1 MMNRPSQWSNH
12 PTQLSTVLGQVVVLY
27 SDSGVLGLAGQRQ
40 TYCFF
45 TRSQVW
51 EEGTCVIR
59 VGEEVMM
66 DARLAPEQQRNEMVP
81 YLATAVWREGSNI
94 PPALS
99 LRLLSPHTQQE
110 LNHYQLAV
118 AGLVGLL
125 PDIMEDRVGPTQVMQ
140 GIVASQGIREKE
152 GVKVNKAVTSNAEVL
167 TGEGEPRKRKKRQ
180 KSSTDEEEP
189 VKHLDCLHKIND
201 MIAELEKKVATD
213 PPKVTQ
219 HPKASP
225 QPEVIAYPQPG
236 VAYSLNRPPSSPTSI
251 GFPNPKRITAP
262 AWLGLTVAPGSIPTS
277 VNPSNN
283 QLVPLKDASY
293 SIKDESDVED
303 KSPIKKSLFSNIFEH
318 EERATSPENENPVLA
333 RLDVRPDTRGKAKLS
348 NLLQD
353 RILTKTKERESVHE
367 GGRMV
372 NVDNSREK
380 TTSQSR
386 SRSRDKT
393 WKKRHKSRGGSQ
405 RERRSRS
412 KSRLRRSRK
421 RSRSRSKSCHSDKVG
436 QKNKKSRSNSSDS
449 KGQRSKKDRS
459 NTFDKE
465 RSKRK
470 RNKSKSRS
478 RSKRKY
484 KKKSKSRSRSKSNT
498 CKDKSSR
505 ESKGDKKLLMK
516 SISPSRRKEMGK
528 ASKNL
533 RSTSPSPQRNK
544 YKEKKRKRSQ
554 SRQKDKYKSN
564 KKKSK
569 RKSRSVSPSENK
581 NGDLRTFIEKQKRN
595 DVEKEFCPFDN
606 KKSDCESEASD
617 DELIIKKR
625 RLNRLKFLSKF
636 KEVQKEEE
644 VCDTNVVISSTK
656 NDDGS
661 IPIKFF
667 EQPVNTFEDDD
678 NNIQPVVF
686 FDAEIMNVGSCTHI
700 LQVGASAT
708 SWDKSST
715 FFKYMQPDLLHGS
728 HLEKLI
734 ADSKFEVMD
743 SLRLKTSKFD
753 VAHSGKL
760 NLYFKHPELGN
771 IKAEQEKDV
780 LTAFI
785 NFLQSVKGGKS
796 VILVTHRKDTV
807 LPALFSL
814 LSKHELLTKFSALVS
829 HCCELVHLAWE
840 LHMDHLWQG
849 ARYPGLRTVAEFVV
863 KDLQW
868 DDGYTP
874 CDRTSYL
881 LEKLVNKLREEH
893 EINKGDRFVE
903 QCGGVGVMDYM
914 TAKYNLVQDASG
926 DYSKGG
932 IGTPEYVEVVRGSDQ
947 WGRKIRID
955 LRWKK
960 EPGQIEERSNRRT
973 PLPEPD
979 SLLNDGEHHVRILK
993 PSESKNV
1000 SCKSL
1005 LTSTSWSDKS
1015 FNTYLPPGVSKVSP
1029 LSTTSLLLRVPAL
1042 KPRISELL
1050 GASVL
1055 IQQNPEF
1062 TSCKILRSTEVLT
1075 QPKNSMFPM
1084 VEAMLENISK
1094 EEVILDSKVINFAV
1108 ANIKI
1113 DSKFEI

>member
-1 MMNRPSQWSNH
+1 MMNSPSQWSNH

-27 SDSGVLGLAGQRQ
+27 SDSGVLGVAGQRQ

-45 TRSQVW
+45 TRAQMW
-51 EEGTCVIR
+51 EEGNCAIR

-66 DARLAPEQQRNEMVP
+66 DARLAPEQQRNEIVP

-125 PDIMEDRVGPTQVMQ
+125 PDIIMEDRVGPAQVMQ

-152 GVKVNKAVTSNAEVL
+152 GVKVNKAVKSKTEVL
-167 TGEGEPRKRKKRQ
+167 TEEAELRKRKKRQ

-189 VKHLDCLHKIND
+189 IKHLDCLHKIND

-213 PPKVTQ
+213 PPKEVIQ
-219 HPKASP
+219 HPKANL

-251 GFPNPKRITAP
+251 GFPNPKKITAP
-262 AWLGLTVAPGSIPTS
+262 AWLGLTVAPGSIPTTI
-277 VNPSNN
+277 NPSNN
-283 QLVPLKDASY
+283 PLIPIKDASY
-293 SIKDESDVED
+293 SGKDESDEED
-303 KSPIKKSLFSNIFEH
+303 KSPIKESLFSNIFEH
-318 EERATSPENENPVLA
+318 EERATSPENENPILA
-333 RLDVRPDTRGKAKLS
+333 RLDVRPDARGKAKLS

-353 RILTKTKERESVHE
+353 RIMTKTRERKSVHD
-367 GGRMV
+367 GGRVV

-393 WKKRHKSRGGSQ
+393 GKRRHKSRGGSQ
-405 RERRSRS
+405 KERRSRS
-412 KSRLRRSRK
+412 KSRLGRSRK
-421 RSRSRSKSCHSDKVG
+421 RSRSKSKSCHSDRVG
-436 QKNKKSRSNSSDS
+436 RKNKKSRSDSSDT
-449 KGQRSKKDRS
+449 KVQRSNKKDRS
-459 NTFDKE
+459 KRCDKD
-465 RSKRK
+465 RSQRKRK
-470 RNKSKSRS
+470 RSKSRS

-484 KKKSKSRSRSKSNT
+484 KKRSKNRSRSRSNS
-498 CKDKSSR
+498 CKYKSSR
-505 ESKGDKKLLMK
+505 ESQGSKRLLTETL
-516 SISPSRRKEMGK
+516 SPSRRKENK
-528 ASKNL
+528 
-533 RSTSPSPQRNK
+533 RSTSPSPQCNK
-544 YKEKKRKRSQ
+544 YTEKKRKRSR
-554 SRQKDKYKSN
+554 SRQKDKDKIN
-564 KKKSK
+564 KKKHK
-569 RKSRSVSPSENK
+569 RKSRSLSPSEHK
-581 NGDLRTFIEKQKRN
+581 KGDLKNFEEQKSN
-595 DVEKEFCPFDN
+595 AVEKEIYSFDN
-606 KKSDCESEASD
+606 KMSDCDSEASD

-644 VCDTNVVISSTK
+644 VGDTSVVVNRIR

-667 EQPVNTFEDDD
+667 EQPVNKFEDED

-686 FDAEIMNVGSCTHI
+686 FDAEIMNMGSCTRI
-700 LQVGASAT
+700 LQIGASAT
-708 SWDKSST
+708 SWNKSAT
-715 FFKYMQPDLLHGS
+715 FFKYMQPDLLQGS
-728 HLEKLI
+728 QLEKLI

-780 LTAFI
+780 LVGFI
-785 NFLQSVKGGKS
+785 NFLHSVKVGKS

-814 LSKHELLTKFSALVS
+814 LSEYDLLTKFSALVS

-849 ARYPGLRTVAEFVV
+849 ARYPGLRSVAEYVV
-863 KDLQW
+863 KELKW
-868 DDGYTP
+868 DDGYIP
-874 CDRTSYL
+874 CDKTSYL
-881 LEKLVNKLREEH
+881 LEMLVNKLREDH
-893 EINKGDRFVE
+893 NINKGDRFVE

-926 DYSKGG
+926 SYSKGG
-932 IGTPEYVEVVRGSDQ
+932 LGTPEYVEVLRGSDQ

-955 LRWKK
+955 LHWKK
-960 EPGQIEERSNRRT
+960 EPGQIEERCNRRT

-1000 SCKSL
+1000 STKSV
-1005 LTSTSWSDKS
+1005 LTSTSWSEKS
-1015 FNTYLPPGVSKVSP
+1015 FNTYLPPGVSTVSP

-1062 TSCKILRSTEVLT
+1062 TNCKILKSTEVLT

-1094 EEVILDSKVINFAV
+1094 EEVILDSKVVNFAV

-1113 DSKFEI
+1113 DGKFEI